1 MKRRAKPAAHPYIE
15 KRRGHRG
22 GRAIVR
28 GTNFP
33 VSSVVNYVIKQGML
47 PEEVVRMFSHL
58 SLAQVHDA
66 LSYYYDHQ
74 PEIDAEIERNQSE
87 DALARALP
95 AKEVLRFRYD
105 VDRDEF
111 VISSLEGHEPD

>member
-1 MKRRAKPAAHPYIE
+1 MAHPYIE
-15 KRRGHRG
+15 KRRGYRG
-22 GRAIVR
+22 GRAIVA

-33 VSSVVNYVIKQGML
+33 VSSIVNYVVKQGML

-58 SLAQVHDA
+58 TLAQVYDA

-74 PEIDAEIERNQSE
+74 PEIDAVIEKNQSE

-105 VDRDEF
+105 VDRQEF
-111 VISSLEGHEPD
+111 VINMLERIA